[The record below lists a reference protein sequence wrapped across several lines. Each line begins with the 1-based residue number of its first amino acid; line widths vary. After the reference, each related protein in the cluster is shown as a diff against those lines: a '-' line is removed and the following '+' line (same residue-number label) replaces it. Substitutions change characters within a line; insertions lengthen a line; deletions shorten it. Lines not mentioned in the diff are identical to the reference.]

1 MKKILLAATAAIC
14 AGGVA
19 SAQGVELSGEAKLGL
34 LYVKDLPQEWN
45 TISWARVKFSLSNTS
60 NNDLVGEFGG
70 SFSIDANE
78 DVTGVTEA
86 DGTIDGTLSNQVA
99 VYVGSAAGPIG
110 KIEAGNNLSAADKMS
125 GGLNDIGLGP
135 LSSNG
140 LGVDDVAEAYYGG
153 SGNTLRYEKEVAG
166 AGIAVSANLDD
177 SWAIGGEYEI
187 SEQFTIGAGYDR
199 NEEARTTSGV
209 NDLNTLSFGAIA
221 KLDQIEGR
229 FIYSNRETSVPVG
242 QQTIADKSAYGIEV
256 AYTLGATKFTAM
268 YGQND
273 GDLAAANDDVDA
285 WGIGVNHDL
294 GGGLAFKGGFV
305 RINAGEAELTM
316 ADLGFYMTF

>member
-34 LYVKDLPQEWN
+34 LYVKDAPQEWD

-60 NNDLVGEFGG
+60 DNDLVGEFGG
-70 SFSIDANE
+70 SFSLDANE
-78 DVTGVTEA
+78 VVTGLTDTTTGVTVGA
-86 DGTIDGTLSNQVA
+86 LSNQVA

-125 GGLNDIGLGP
+125 GGLNDIGLGV
-135 LSSNG
+135 LWTNG

-177 SWAIGGEYEI
+177 SWAIGGEYAI

-229 FIYSNRETSVPVG
+229 FIYSNRETSVPMG
-242 QQTIADKSAYGIEV
+242 QQAIADKSAYGIEV

-273 GDLAAANDDVDA
+273 GDLAAAIDDVDA

-294 GGGLAFKGGFV
+294 GGGLAFKGGFGK
-305 RINAGEAELTM
+305 IDELTL
-316 ADLGFYMTF
+316 ADLGFYMEF